1 MHTAD
6 FESSKQKFDG
16 FCYLLRFD
24 WLTSRNTP
32 LRLFPVVWLRPSVK
46 WFDWTD
52 IIKRFFYVQHN
63 LYWLR
68 FQRLL
73 AFPSVVLFY
82 SKALLPGTSISKV
95 KFCYFSTSFVAF
107 CVFDTCVCIWGEELC
122 FVRYRVFGG
131 RIKTDV
137 CWLVLRVPNYK
148 LKNSLPYIY
157 GNVFPAIV
165 RERVY
170 KSRSSMESPLVIFF
184 ESLVDSNSD
193 QRSNHAK

>member
-1 MHTAD
+1 M
-6 FESSKQKFDG
+6 
-16 FCYLLRFD
+16 
-24 WLTSRNTP
+24 
-32 LRLFPVVWLRPSVK
+32 
-46 WFDWTD
+46 
-52 IIKRFFYVQHN
+52 QHN

-68 FQRLL
+68 FQRFL

-82 SKALLPGTSISKV
+82 SKTLLPGTSISKV
-95 KFCYFSTSFVAF
+95 RFCYFSTSFVAF